1 MTDLN
6 HYRNQ
11 VGELTKKAKAHEDKE
26 EYEQAYQTYISAL
39 DIFTHL
45 LKCKI
50 QFSLVI
56 SDKFV

>member
-11 VGELTKKAKAHEDKE
+11 VGDLTKKAKAHEDKE

-45 LKCKI
+45 LKFEKNN
-50 QFSLVI
+50 QLK
-56 SDKFV
+56 DLYK